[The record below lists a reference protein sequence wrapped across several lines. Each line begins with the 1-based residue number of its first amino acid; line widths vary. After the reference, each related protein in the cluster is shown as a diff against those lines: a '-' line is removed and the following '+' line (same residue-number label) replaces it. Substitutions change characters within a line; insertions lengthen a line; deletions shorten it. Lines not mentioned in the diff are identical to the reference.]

1 MKGKPM
7 IESTSGNEFH
17 PRYPVPDDSNEF
29 PAGKMKDWNKTVDA
43 KIRAIA
49 RLIKDLNDMSG
60 IMTED
65 IKQNIVAQ
73 AKALAKSF
81 RACKVYRFC
90 PVCRGDGCEKC
101 LETGWCTRKMWER
114 IDT

>member
-1 MKGKPM
+1 M
-7 IESTSGNEFH
+7 IEFTSGNEFH
-17 PRYPVPDDSNEF
+17 PRYPIPDDSDEF
-29 PAGKMKDWNKTVDA
+29 PAGKLKDWNKAMDV

-49 RLIKDLNDMSG
+49 RLTKDLGDMPA

-73 AKALAKSF
+73 AKALTKSF

-101 LETGWCTRKMWER
+101 LETGWCTWKMWER
-114 IDT
+114 IAS